1 MFAQLEKWGAKL
13 ENYMS
18 KLENLTSKLEK
29 LALKLELGLMLGFL
43 NQFLNFTVLT

>member
-1 MFAQLEKWGAKL
+1 VAQLEKWAAKL
-13 ENYMS
+13 ENFMA

-43 NQFLNFTVLT
+43 KHFLDFTVLT